1 MGQFEVKN
9 YLLRSLIVLVCI
21 PGALLAD
28 DASQKKEPRIGN
40 IAAAKI
46 LILGN
51 SITLHGPAPEIGWSG
66 NWGMAASSED
76 KDFAHLLV
84 KQIAQV
90 TGKEPLLLAKNI
102 ASFERGYWEY
112 DFLKELKTELEFRA
126 DIVIL
131 AIGENVAEPT
141 TEESK
146 KAFASGCEKLIQTVR
161 AHGEPT
167 IFVRSS
173 FWANTVKDEI
183 LKSACKATKAT
194 YVDISNLGAIESN
207 AARSERK
214 IEHAGVGAHPGDAG
228 MQAIADAIFK
238 SIEEQSKLVVD
249 KK

>member
-1 MGQFEVKN
+1 MKN
-9 YLLRSLIVLVCI
+9 YLLCSCIVLVSLT
-21 PGALLAD
+21 GALLAD

-40 IAAAKI
+40 IAAAKV

-51 SITLHGPAPEIGWSG
+51 SITLHGPAAEIGWNG
-66 NWGMAASSED
+66 NWGMAASSKD

-84 KQIAQV
+84 TQIAQV
-90 TGKEPLLLAKNI
+90 TGQEPLLLAKNI
-102 ASFERGYWEY
+102 ASFERSYREY
-112 DFLKELKTELEFRA
+112 DFLKELKSELEFQA

-146 KAFASGCEKLIQTVR
+146 KAFALGCEKLIETVL
-161 AHGEPT
+161 AHREPT

-183 LKSACKATKAT
+183 LKSACKATNAT
-194 YVDISNLGAIESN
+194 YIDISNLGAIETN

-214 IEHAGVGAHPGDAG
+214 IDHAGVGAHPGDAG

-238 SIEEQSKLVVD
+238 AIEEQSKLDFD